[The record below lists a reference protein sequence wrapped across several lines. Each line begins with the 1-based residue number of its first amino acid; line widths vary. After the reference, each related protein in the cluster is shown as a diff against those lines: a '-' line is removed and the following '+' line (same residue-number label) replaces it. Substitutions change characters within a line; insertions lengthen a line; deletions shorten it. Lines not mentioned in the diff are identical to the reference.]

1 MGMTRTLTRV
11 CLAAAALALA
21 GCGADKSAPEEAP
34 PVAVSLATVAVRPVE
49 DTVDAYG
56 TVESQV
62 APQVAAEVA
71 GRIEKILVETGDK
84 VRAGQPLALIQTS
97 DYATDVS
104 AQRANLRR
112 LEAERAN
119 LRQTLARNESLARQG
134 FLSSAALDNT
144 RTQLKALNAQ
154 IEQAGAGLSQ
164 SSRNLSRTT
173 VRSPVDG
180 VVQSRLASAGD
191 YARAGQPLFV
201 IATEQAQ
208 TVHLPLP
215 ENLADRLKPGMT
227 VHLATPVRTGTFDS
241 VISELRPMIGTGNR
255 AVEAIVPL
263 PPGLSLPAGASVD
276 GRVVLATRPAALVV
290 PDESVVIRPAGQV
303 VYTVQSGR
311 AVAHTVQTG
320 ARQGGWVEIRAG
332 LTAGEQVI
340 KGGAGFLSNG
350 ARVQVVRS
358 AS

>member
-1 MGMTRTLTRV
+1 MIQILLRL
-11 CLAAAALALA
+11 CLAVAALALA
-21 GCGADKSAPEEAP
+21 GCGADKSTPTEAP
-34 PVAVSLATVAVRPVE
+34 PVAVSLATVTRHAVE
-49 DTVDAYG
+49 ETADAYG

-84 VRAGQPLALIQTS
+84 VRAGQPLALIQAS
-97 DYATDVS
+97 DYASDVS

-119 LRQTLARNESLARQG
+119 LRQTLTRNESLARQG
-134 FLSSAALDNT
+134 FLSNAALDNT

-154 IEQAGAGLSQ
+154 IEQAGAVMNQ

-173 VRSPVDG
+173 VRSPVAG

-191 YARAGQPLFV
+191 YARAGQPLFI

-208 TVHLPLP
+208 KVHLPLP
-215 ENLADRLKPGMT
+215 ESLADQLQPGMV
-227 VHLATPVRTGTFDS
+227 VHLTTPVRAGVFDS
-241 VISELRPMIGTGNR
+241 TISELRPMIGSGNR

-263 PPGLSLPAGASVD
+263 PSGLSLPAGASVD
-276 GRVVLATRPAALVV
+276 GRVVLSTRPDALVV
-290 PDESVVIRPAGQV
+290 PDEAVVIRPAGEV
-303 VYTVQSGR
+303 VYTVQGGR

-320 ARQGGWVEIRAG
+320 TRQGGWVEIRAG
-332 LTAGEQVI
+332 LKAGEPVV
-340 KGGAGFLSNG
+340 KDGAGFLSNG
-350 ARVQVVRS
+350 ARVQV
-358 AS
+358 ASTGP